1 VPAPTESL
9 HVLPP
14 PHVTLLFVPVERV
27 HSLVPVH
34 VDVQF
39 DSHVPSHFDWPAQ
52 LVVQPVPH
60 VESQVFFDLQSNVAL
75 FGGAAAPPSP
85 VPPSPPAVVPEVAP
99 PNVHV
104 PPDLHSHTAPVH
116 WQSPVQLACAAATPS
131 SPPQPVEAA
140 PATAPTPARTQRT
153 TTEEARTR

>member
-1 VPAPTESL
+1 M
-9 HVLPP
+9 LPP
-14 PHVTLLFVPVERV
+14 PHVTLLFVPVESV

-34 VDVQF
+34 VDVQL

-52 LVVQPVPH
+52 FVVQPVPH

-85 VPPSPPAVVPEVAP
+85 PSAPAPAVVALPKVQL
-99 PNVHV
+99 

-116 WQSPVQLACAAATPS
+116 SQSPVQLACAAATPS

-140 PATAPTPARTQRT
+140 PATAPTPARTKST
-153 TTEEARTR
+153 TTDDARTR